1 MRPIILATVAVGI
14 AGLVASHAEAAGDI
28 NVNEEAGDVI
38 GEIAEVV
45 SDFRLTDLP
54 TNLYIEADSMTFDYE
69 AGELSYRG
77 EVEVKHGEV
86 ELRSDELVLTF
97 QPGDEKSL
105 KSILARGNVQVLRG
119 DERAYGNTAIYDPD
133 AATITLEGDARLG
146 SGKNTIGG
154 ETVVVHLDRKRAQ
167 IKGGKPGSGGRVR
180 AIIDPDSVKLLQSG
194 PENQE

>member
-1 MRPIILATVAVGI
+1 MRPVILATVAVGI
-14 AGLVASHAEAAGDI
+14 AGLVASGAEAAGDI

-45 SDFRLTDLP
+45 SDFQLTDLP

-77 EVEVKHGEV
+77 KVEVKHGEV

-105 KSILARGNVQVLRG
+105 KTILAHGNVQVLRG

>member
-1 MRPIILATVAVGI
+1 MRPVILATVAVGI
-14 AGLVASHAEAAGDI
+14 AGLVASGAEAAGDI

-45 SDFRLTDLP
+45 SDFQLTDLP
-54 TNLYIEADSMTFDYE
+54 TNLYIEADSMTFDYD

-77 EVEVKHGEV
+77 NVEVKHGEV

-105 KSILARGNVQVLRG
+105 KTILARGNVQVLRG

-167 IKGGKPGSGGRVR
+167 IKGGTPGSGGRVR

>member
-14 AGLVASHAEAAGDI
+14 AGLVASHADAAGDI

-77 EVEVKHGEV
+77 EVEVKHGDV

-105 KSILARGNVQVLRG
+105 KTILARGNVQVLRG

>member
-1 MRPIILATVAVGI
+1 MRPIALAAVAVGI
-14 AGLVASHAEAAGDI
+14 AGVMASHAQAAGDI

-54 TNLYIEADSMTFDYE
+54 ANLYIEADSMTFDYE
-69 AGELSYRG
+69 AGELSYSG
-77 EVEVKHGEV
+77 EVEVKHGDV

-97 QPGDEKSL
+97 QSGDEKSL
-105 KSILARGNVQVLRG
+105 KIILARGNVQVSRG
-119 DERAYGNTAIYDPD
+119 DEHAYGNTAVYDPD

-146 SGKNTIGG
+146 SGENSIGG
-154 ETVVVHLDRKRAQ
+154 ETVIVHLDRKRAQ
-167 IKGGKPGSGGRVR
+167 IQGGAPGSGGRVR

-194 PENQE
+194 PESQK